1 MKAAAHYDLCSARL
15 SPLALSM
22 LLIASGCAPSA
33 PAVAVPSVPAV
44 REPVRVTNNGQ
55 PFQMWEG
62 ALARKAADAACG
74 GKVRVSIYDR
84 FDRATGAWVYPEGCA

>member
-1 MKAAAHYDLCSARL
+1 MLTRTMAHVVSFGSVLGLSACV
-15 SPLALSM
+15 
-22 LLIASGCAPSA
+22 GTAPSA
-33 PAVAVPSVPAV
+33 PAA

-55 PFQMWEG
+55 PFQMWDG

-84 FDRATGAWVYPEGCA
+84 FDRATGEWVYPEGCA

>member
-1 MKAAAHYDLCSARL
+1 MRMA
-15 SPLALSM
+15 LALSVT
-22 LLIASGCAPSA
+22 LAQAAC
-33 PAVAVPSVPAV
+33 VATAPSVPV
-44 REPVRVTNNGQ
+44 ERGPMRVTNGGQ

-84 FDRATGAWVYPEGCA
+84 FDRATGEWVYPEGCA